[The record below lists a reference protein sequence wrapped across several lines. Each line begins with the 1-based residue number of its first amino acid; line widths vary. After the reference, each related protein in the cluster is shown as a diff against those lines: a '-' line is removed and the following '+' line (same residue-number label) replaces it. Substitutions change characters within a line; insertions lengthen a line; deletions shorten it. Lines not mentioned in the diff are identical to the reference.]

1 MTSIF
6 YLDVATIGQS
16 KHQAVMKDPA
26 LTGGQTAGA
35 IAAPHADE
43 DGNIGTNIFCFDAT
57 V

>member
-1 MTSIF
+1 M
-6 YLDVATIGQS
+6 ATIGPS

-26 LTGGQTAGA
+26 LTGGRTAGA

-43 DGNIGTNIFCFDAT
+43 DGNIGTIIFCFDAT